1 MLRNYLIVAYRNL
14 MRHKVYS
21 LINVAG
27 LSIGIAFCILTF
39 LYVRHEWTYDA
50 FHESAKRIYRV
61 YLQDRTS
68 ASGVTQDPLG
78 PALEEAFPDVRT
90 VRIGWGASSVKYQDR
105 TLRGSFNFA
114 DPAILEV
121 FTFPLLKGDPAT
133 VLEDPSSLVIS
144 DQAARKYFGHEDPLG
159 KVLSVRLWGPPAVDR
174 DFVITGI
181 AKFVPKNS
189 SIRFDFLAPFAGR
202 GEPRGW
208 NIRAIWNFVLL
219 PENQRSA
226 EVEGRFSKF
235 LKTRRGEQWDES
247 MGLQPLLDM
256 HLNRG
261 KRGPTGRGI
270 RHFHIFFSESLCSCW
285 RLPA

>member
-14 MRHKVYS
+14 MRHRVYS

-50 FHESAKRIYRV
+50 FHENAKRIYRV

-90 VRIGWGASSVKYQDR
+90 VRFGWGASSAKYQDR

-121 FTFPLLKGDPAT
+121 FTFPLLQGRPGDRAGR
-133 VLEDPSSLVIS
+133 S
-144 DQAARKYFGHEDPLG
+144 
-159 KVLSVRLWGPPAVDR
+159 VLSCDLRRRQLGNTSDMKIPL
-174 DFVITGI
+174 
-181 AKFVPKNS
+181 AKSF
-189 SIRFDFLAPFAGR
+189 
-202 GEPRGW
+202 
-208 NIRAIWNFVLL
+208 
-219 PENQRSA
+219 Q
-226 EVEGRFSKF
+226 
-235 LKTRRGEQWDES
+235 
-247 MGLQPLLDM
+247 
-256 HLNRG
+256 
-261 KRGPTGRGI
+261 
-270 RHFHIFFSESLCSCW
+270 
-285 RLPA
+285 